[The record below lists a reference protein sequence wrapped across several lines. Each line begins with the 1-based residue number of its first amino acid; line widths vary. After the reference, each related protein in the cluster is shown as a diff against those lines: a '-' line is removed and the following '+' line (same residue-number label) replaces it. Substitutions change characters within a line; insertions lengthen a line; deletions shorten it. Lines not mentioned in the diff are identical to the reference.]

1 MVAHKHAVQ
10 EIVLYIENDSTLYR
24 RMYQPI
30 VRNLAAKVVKKTY
43 KHDLA
48 VKGVV
53 HLVNE
58 GIRKYRKE
66 FGLEGA
72 REYGLG
78 PGVSQATKEVAAREI
93 LRGMTEEIREVVKK
107 MKKTKGRV

>member
-1 MVAHKHAVQ
+1 MVANKHAVH

-30 VRNLAAKVVKKTY
+30 VKNLAAKVIKKTY

-72 REYGLG
+72 RDYGLG
-78 PGVSQATKEVAAREI
+78 PGVSQATKEAAAREI
-93 LRGMTEEIREVVKK
+93 LRGMTEEIRSVVKQI
-107 MKKTKGRV
+107 KTKRGKK